1 MNKPLLVYQAPV
13 FTRSGYGDHARDI
26 LRSLFE
32 LDRYDI
38 KIVPTRWGNTPQN
51 QADPN
56 TEFGKKMLSNI
67 ATQVNRKPD
76 IFMQMSVANEFE
88 PKGKY
93 NIGITAG
100 VETTVVPREFLE
112 GGNKMD
118 LIIVPSQFTKS
129 LFDKTQFQ
137 EQDKQTK
144 QIIKTFKNE
153 KPCEV
158 LFEGVNKE
166 LYENPTITDIDVLDG
181 IESDFNFLFVGHWL
195 KGHLGQ
201 DRKDVGMVIKT
212 FSTVFKYLPKDK
224 RPGLIFKTSHAGFSV
239 IDRETTREKIENAI
253 KGLDDVPPIYLL
265 HGDLKESEMVE
276 LYNHKK
282 VKAMISFTKGEGYG
296 RPLAEFATTGKPI
309 IVSKWSGHVDFL
321 PEEHTVFL
329 DGQLTDVHNSAADKF
344 LLKESKWFTV
354 NYSDAANKIYKVFNE
369 YDSYLKKSA
378 GLRTNILNK
387 FTMKKMT
394 EELGKIMDKYVGT
407 IAIQKP
413 FQLPKLKKQTPISE
427 KPKLKLPKLNKL

>member
-26 LRSLFE
+26 LRSLFD
-32 LDRYDI
+32 LDKYDV

-51 QADPN
+51 QVDPT
-56 TEFGKKMLSNI
+56 TEFGQKMLSNVV
-67 ATQVNRKPD
+67 TQVQRKPD

-88 PKGKY
+88 PKGNF

-100 VETTVVPREFLE
+100 VETTVLPKEFLD

-118 LIIVPSQFTKS
+118 LVIVPSQFTKS

-144 QIIKTFKNE
+144 QIIKTFKSE

-166 LYENPTITDIDVLDG
+166 LYENPTITNIDVLDG
-181 IESDFNFLFVGHWL
+181 IETDFNFLFVGHWL
-195 KGHLGQ
+195 KGVTGQ
-201 DRKDVGMVIKT
+201 DRKDVGMLIKT
-212 FSTVFKYLPKDK
+212 FSTVFKYLPKNK
-224 RPGLIFKTSHAGFSV
+224 RPGLILKTSHAGFSV
-239 IDRETTREKIENAI
+239 IDRETTREKIESVI

-276 LYNHKK
+276 LYNHSK

-309 IVSKWSGHVDFL
+309 IVSKWSGLVDFL
-321 PEEHTVFL
+321 PPQNTVFL
-329 DGQLTDVHNSAADKF
+329 DGQLTDVHQSAADKF
-344 LLKESKWFTV
+344 LLKDSKWFTV
-354 NYSDAANKIYKVFNE
+354 NYSDAANKIYQVFND
-369 YDSYLKKSA
+369 YNNHLKKSA
-378 GLRTNILNK
+378 GLRTNILTN
-387 FTMKKMT
+387 FTMEKMT
-394 EELGKIMDKYVGT
+394 EELGKIMDKYIGNIPV
-407 IAIQKP
+407 QKP
-413 FQLPKLKKQTPISE
+413 FNLPKLNKVDSQ
-427 KPKLKLPKLNKL
+427 PKLKLPKLNKL